1 MSRLISQSLTL
12 LALGTVVA
20 TSSGCSVMM
29 AARAPERVD
38 MNVLNLGEPRGRVV
52 SELGVPVQSREGDV
66 GGSDVFSFKQ
76 GYSLPERMGRAA
88 FHGVA
93 DVATIGLWEIVGT
106 PMETSLRGE
115 EVRVQ
120 VDYDNNDRVRRIEY
134 FEGAHLAG
142 NRMALARWMRRKKTR
157 QTAVIEDFS
166 NPAPLQQGGVSHVG
180 HQVPQSPPQ
189 SGQFGGTA
197 GRVTY

>member
-1 MSRLISQSLTL
+1 MSRFMSQAVTL
-12 LALGTVVA
+12 LSLGTVVA

-52 SELGVPVQSREGDV
+52 SELGVPVQTREGDV

-106 PMETSLRGE
+106 PMETSLQGE

-134 FEGAHLAG
+134 FEGAHLAN

-166 NPAPLQQGGVSHVG
+166 SPPPQQSGGVSHVG
-180 HQVPQSPPQ
+180 HQLPQSPPE
-189 SGQFGGTA
+189 FDNTA
-197 GRVTY
+197 GRASF